1 MKLKKSKLIM
11 GGIVLSVVLFIVSYA
26 FVAFGDKKET
36 IQSTSQIPIPELKGD
51 KQEFSGKLEA
61 IEAIEEEREFK
72 APSVYQEHLM
82 DSLGYYHSDMD
93 SIRKKHLIDSV
104 YALGDKRNKQ
114 LKKLNGLRQKL
125 DPVSPGMVTVAP
137 EFKVPNEDLQKRQ
150 KERDIAAKELAL
162 EHQLFFAS
170 NPKVTVVSGKTD
182 GIIYAR
188 VDGTQVVK
196 KDFRLLMRLTES
208 AQINGRWYAVNTPIY
223 GFVSFKPNRTL
234 IRIEHITGE
243 KVKLIAYDLLDG
255 SEGIYIENSFR
266 AEARQ
271 QLVGDVVDDINI
283 AGVPQVSGIKQL
295 FRRSNR
301 QVKVTVLDGYAL
313 TLKLKQ

>member
-1 MKLKKSKLIM
+1 MKLQKSKLVM

-26 FVAFGDKKET
+26 FVAFGGKKET

-93 SIRKKHLIDSV
+93 SIRKRYLIDSV
-104 YALGDKRNKQ
+104 YALGEKRNGR
-114 LKKLNGLRQKL
+114 LKKLNALKQKSDL
-125 DPVSPGMVTVAP
+125 AGHEEVVVVP
-137 EFKVPNEDLQKRQ
+137 KVKDRGEDSREEQ
-150 KERDIAAKELAL
+150 KEQDIAAKELAL

-170 NPKVTVVSGKTD
+170 NPKESAANGQMDK
-182 GIIYAR
+182 IIYAR

-196 KDFRLLMRLTES
+196 KDFRLLMRLNKP
-208 AQINGRWYAVNTPIY
+208 AQINGRWYAKNTPIY
-223 GFVSFKPNRTL
+223 GFVSFRANRTM
-234 IRIEHITGE
+234 IRIEDIGGE
-243 KVKLIAYDLLDG
+243 SVKLMAYDFLDG

-271 QLVGDVVDDINI
+271 QLVGDAVDDFNI
-283 AGVPQVSGIKQL
+283 AGMPQVSGIKRL
-295 FRRSNR
+295 GDLA
-301 QVKVTVLDGYAL
+301 K
-313 TLKLKQ
+313 